1 MKLLTLYLLTWVKLT
16 PAFSVNASLMRKLSV
31 TMKML
36 TGISVISKT
45 FVHDQPTLTPVGVTE
60 RDFTGTCSAH
70 QICTVF
76 VVMVT
81 VVEGFTRTD
90 PVITNQLF
98 LCITCHMT
106 TSDVIS
112 GTCFGGGNTGARMI
126 PWVTNRR

>member
-36 TGISVISKT
+36 TGISVISQT
-45 FVHDQPTLTPVGVTE
+45 FVHDQPTLTLVGVTE

-70 QICTVF
+70 QICTVC